1 MRRFEKIVVIVGTDD
16 DLFDFSDPS
25 LYDWSFELES
35 VLPKQC
41 KLIEIGREVANEE
54 KWMNDVMDMKGK
66 TAYSDTYK
74 GPLI

>member
-1 MRRFEKIVVIVGTDD
+1 MRRFEKIVIIVGTDD

-25 LYDWSFELES
+25 LYDLAFELES

-54 KWMNDVMDMKGK
+54 KWMNDVMDMKGEK
-66 TAYSDTYK
+66 MSYSGYE
-74 GPLI
+74 GP

>member
-1 MRRFEKIVVIVGTDD
+1 MRRFEKKVIIVGTDED
-16 DLFDFSDPS
+16 GFDFSDPS

-35 VLPKQC
+35 VLPNEC
-41 KLIEIGREVANEE
+41 KLIEIGREVVDEE

>member
-1 MRRFEKIVVIVGTDD
+1 MRRFEKFVMIVGTDD

-35 VLPKQC
+35 ILPNEC

-54 KWMNDVMDMKGK
+54 KWMNDVMDMKGEK
-66 TAYSDTYK
+66 MSYSGYE
-74 GPLI
+74 GP

>member
-1 MRRFEKIVVIVGTDD
+1 MRRFEKIVIIVGTDD

-41 KLIEIGREVANEE
+41 KLIEIGREVVEE
-54 KWMNDVMDMKGK
+54 ERWMNAVMNI
-66 TAYSDTYK
+66 K
-74 GPLI
+74 GPLPRYNP